1 MVIGIKAVQFSPSV
15 CSSWTRWL
23 CLIFIYFSLLLRRS
37 TLYFIHRL
45 CFTDSVW
52 LVLLKDY
59 IRLMQGHQ
67 SSSKFSLSLSR
78 IRIVSSLHKTQLS
91 ARGEEENVHGV
102 PLGAAA
108 YQSRLAAR
116 EKHIKMLK
124 ILILLQSLS
133 LSTHSLTLFA
143 CSPNRSQTALQ
154 PVS

>member
-1 MVIGIKAVQFSPSV
+1 
-15 CSSWTRWL
+15 
-23 CLIFIYFSLLLRRS
+23 
-37 TLYFIHRL
+37 
-45 CFTDSVW
+45 
-52 LVLLKDY
+52 
-59 IRLMQGHQ
+59 MQGHQ

-133 LSTHSLTLFA
+133 LDSLAHPFCMLA
-143 CSPNRSQTALQ
+143 KPQPNGSPTSFIMLRKM
-154 PVS
+154 